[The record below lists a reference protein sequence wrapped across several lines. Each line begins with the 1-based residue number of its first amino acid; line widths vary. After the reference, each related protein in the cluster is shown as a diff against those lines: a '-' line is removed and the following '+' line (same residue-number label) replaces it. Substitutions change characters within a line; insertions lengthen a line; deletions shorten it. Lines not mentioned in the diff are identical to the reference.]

1 MERYIDLHIHT
12 SCSDGAL
19 SPAEVLDRV
28 RATKLAAF
36 AIADHDTVDGYKEI
50 SRLRGDNDPELI
62 SGVELSATHEGED
75 VHMLAYLFDSESEAI
90 GSALKEFQEKRNQ
103 RGRLIVEKLGELGLQ
118 VPFEAVLKAANHSV
132 VGRPHIAE
140 AMKDQK
146 VTKSYEEAFRKYIGK
161 DGPAYVPKL
170 KFTPAQVFELVHGA
184 GGVAVLAH
192 PMLDNCVRFV
202 EELADAGLDGLEIY
216 HYTANTAGVRRL
228 KQMAKRLNL
237 ALSGGSDFHG
247 REGRNEAIGSQKV
260 PAEYLETL
268 KERAQQIRGQ
278 N

>member
-146 VTKSYEEAFRKYIGK
+146 VT
-161 DGPAYVPKL
+161 
-170 KFTPAQVFELVHGA
+170 
-184 GGVAVLAH
+184 
-192 PMLDNCVRFV
+192 
-202 EELADAGLDGLEIY
+202 
-216 HYTANTAGVRRL
+216 
-228 KQMAKRLNL
+228 
-237 ALSGGSDFHG
+237 
-247 REGRNEAIGSQKV
+247 
-260 PAEYLETL
+260 
-268 KERAQQIRGQ
+268 
-278 N
+278 

>member
-1 MERYIDLHIHT
+1 
-12 SCSDGAL
+12 
-19 SPAEVLDRV
+19 
-28 RATKLAAF
+28 
-36 AIADHDTVDGYKEI
+36 
-50 SRLRGDNDPELI
+50 
-62 SGVELSATHEGED
+62 
-75 VHMLAYLFDSESEAI
+75 MLAYLFDPERESI
-90 GSALKEFQEKRNQ
+90 GNALREFQEKRNQ
-103 RGRLIVEKLGELGLQ
+103 RGRLIVEKLGELGIE

-146 VTKSYEEAFRKYIGK
+146 VTRSYEEAFRKYIGK

-170 KFTPAQVFELVHGA
+170 KFTPTQVLDLVHGA
-184 GGVAVLAH
+184 GGVVVLAH

-202 EELADAGLDGLEIY
+202 EELADRGLDGLEIY
-216 HYTANTAGVRRL
+216 HYTANTADVRRL
-228 KQMAKRLNL
+228 KQMAKRLSL

>member
-1 MERYIDLHIHT
+1 
-12 SCSDGAL
+12 
-19 SPAEVLDRV
+19 
-28 RATKLAAF
+28 
-36 AIADHDTVDGYKEI
+36 
-50 SRLRGDNDPELI
+50 
-62 SGVELSATHEGED
+62 
-75 VHMLAYLFDSESEAI
+75 
-90 GSALKEFQEKRNQ
+90 
-103 RGRLIVEKLGELGLQ
+103 
-118 VPFEAVLKAANHSV
+118 
-132 VGRPHIAE
+132 
-140 AMKDQK
+140 
-146 VTKSYEEAFRKYIGK
+146 
-161 DGPAYVPKL
+161 L